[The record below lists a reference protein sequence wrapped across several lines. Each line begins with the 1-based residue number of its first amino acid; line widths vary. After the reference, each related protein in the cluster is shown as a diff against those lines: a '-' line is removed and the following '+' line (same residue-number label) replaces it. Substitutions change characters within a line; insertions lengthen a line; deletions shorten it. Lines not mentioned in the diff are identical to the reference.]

1 MKIKS
6 LFILLLT
13 SLSVFAQER
22 TTLVITGTV
31 SNAISFS
38 NKELIINGK
47 TDLHISAANIP
58 LTNSVIKLNSENSF
72 VFFDNIRP
80 QVVIDS
86 ILSDIY
92 INGVQ
97 ASNKTNARVSIYR
110 HGTIVMPQG
119 SVFQPLEVYS
129 GQNFTGDLQ
138 KYSLNVYNNSLGV
151 FDNKIRSFKLKRG
164 YMATLANNPDGS
176 GYSRV
181 FIASDGDLEVP
192 TMSAYLDRTVSF
204 IRVFQY
210 DWVSKKGWCQTGTM
224 SKGDAITNTN
234 KMKGTWLYTWSADY
248 TSRPNIEYVPEKW
261 QLYWP
266 SWDQINSKESVTH
279 VIGYNE
285 PDHTEQSNVSVA
297 DAVKHWPEFMN
308 SGLRIGSP
316 ACTDFSAWLYPFM
329 DSIKAHN
336 YRCDYVVIHAY
347 WGGYTPT
354 QWYNALKAVHDK
366 TGRPIWIKEWN
377 NGADWTTETWPSDYG
392 EAMTKQYNEL
402 KAILNVMDTAHF
414 VERYSIYNWVGYK
427 RMLITDDGW
436 VTPAGELYRDNKPD
450 VAFRKVNEVIPTYK
464 LPAQRKPVI
473 SLNPSV
479 DNSKISL
486 NWENTSQEF
495 AYEVVVERKADNGIF
510 SEIYRTNSA
519 SIPASYTELPDFTEI
534 KKYTYRVRLL
544 FNNGTEQISN
554 EKAFNVISGAEIQ
567 YGNLSYSNIDWNL
580 VGFKNAYSSIPS
592 VFVGAP
598 TNNNSST
605 LMTPKVKIS
614 SSRMMNL
621 QLLPWS
627 YQDISTL
634 TNEEKLPYFIIKP
647 GKYDFSGLS
656 AIVSKTIATA
666 SWTKVN
672 FSTPFDTVPVVLVS
686 PTTDNNG
693 IPFVVR
699 VRNITKTGFE
709 VKLQKESKIT
719 TALVSE
725 IFSYFAIEQ
734 GVGWVNGNKIKVGR
748 TAENGVGNAIT
759 QYARIMYDE
768 TIDNPVFIA
777 QLQTCNDDTVTAS
790 LRCRSVLTTEARVFK
805 QREQSLGFTNSAFET
820 AGYILLNPDIYN
832 EVDILENPDLSLYP
846 NPVADCLYITGGILE
861 PILFEIY
868 NLYGIKVKSEIL
880 DKQYIDVSNLNT
892 GCYYLKSNGFPVL
905 KFIKK

>member
-1 MKIKS
+1 MKINF
-6 LFILLLT
+6 LYILLLT
-13 SLSVFAQER
+13 SLCIFAQDR
-22 TTLVITGTV
+22 TTLNITGTV
-31 SNAISFS
+31 SNAISFT
-38 NKELIINGK
+38 NKEVIINGK
-47 TDLHISAANIP
+47 TDLHLTAELNP
-58 LTNSVIKLNSENSF
+58 LINSVIKLNSENSF

-86 ILSDIY
+86 VLSNIY
-92 INGVQ
+92 INEVQ
-97 ASNKTNARVSIYR
+97 AIYKTNLRVSIYR

-119 SVFQPLEVYS
+119 DSFQPLEVYA
-129 GQNFTGDLQ
+129 GQNFTGTMQ
-138 KYSLNVYNNSLGV
+138 KYSIHVYNNSLAG

-164 YMATLANNPDGS
+164 YMATMANNPDGS

-181 FIASDGDLEVP
+181 FIASDGDLEVS

-210 DWVSKKGWCQTGTM
+210 EWVSKKGWCQTGTM
-224 SKGDAITNTN
+224 SKGDAISNTN
-234 KMKGTWLYTWSADY
+234 KMNGTWLYTWSADY
-248 TSRPNIEYVPEKW
+248 SSRPNLEYVPEKW
-261 QLYWP
+261 ELYWP
-266 SWDQINSKESVTH
+266 SWDQINNIASVTH

-285 PDHTEQSNVSVA
+285 PDHTEQSNISVA
-297 DAVKHWPEFMN
+297 NAVKQWPEFMK

-316 ACTDFSAWLYPFM
+316 ACTDFSTWLYPFM

-347 WGGYTPT
+347 WGGYTPS
-354 QWYNALKAVHDK
+354 QWYNALKAIHDK

-436 VTPAGELYRDNKPD
+436 ITPAGELYRDNKPN
-450 VAFRKVNEVIPTYK
+450 VAFRKINEVIPTYK
-464 LPAQRKPVI
+464 LPAQRKPVL
-473 SLNPSV
+473 SLNPSD

-486 NWENTSQEF
+486 NWENTNQEF
-495 AYEVVVERKADNGIF
+495 AYDVVVERKADDGTF
-510 SEIYRTNSA
+510 VEIYRTNA
-519 SIPASYTELPDFTEI
+519 AAIPATYSELPDFNEI

-544 FNNGTEQISN
+544 FNNGTEQISS
-554 EKAFNVISGAEIQ
+554 EKVFNVISGTEIQ

-580 VGFKNAYSSIPS
+580 VGFKNAYNSIPA

-598 TNNNSST
+598 TNSNSSALLT
-605 LMTPKVKIS
+605 TKVKIS
-614 SSRMMNL
+614 SARMMNL

-627 YQDISTL
+627 YQNISTL
-634 TNEEKLPYFIIKP
+634 TNEEKLSYFIIKP
-647 GKYDFSGLS
+647 GRYDFDGLS
-656 AIVSKTIATA
+656 ALVSKTIATA
-666 SWTKVN
+666 SWTKMN

-686 PTTDNNG
+686 PTTDNNE

-709 VKLQKESKIT
+709 VKLQKESKT
-719 TALVSE
+719 TTSLASE
-725 IFSYFAIEQ
+725 IFSYIAIEQ
-734 GVGWVNGNKIKVGR
+734 GVGRVNGNKIKVGR

-768 TIDNPVFIA
+768 TIENPVFIA

-805 QREQSLGFTNSAFET
+805 QRELSLGFMDSAFET

-832 EVDILENPDLSLYP
+832 ELDKVENPELSLFP
-846 NPVADCLYITGGILE
+846 NPVADRLFIKGRISGS
-861 PILFEIY
+861 ILFEIY
-868 NLYGIKVKSEIL
+868 NLYGMKVKSEMSNNN
-880 DKQYIDVSNLNT
+880 YIDVSNLQT

-905 KFIKK
+905 KFLKK